1 MKAIV
6 LKNFG
11 GIENLAIQNIP
22 TPTINKNEVLVRVKA
37 ISINP
42 VDIKTRQGGAQ
53 APQFKSDHPIILGWD
68 ISGEITEIG
77 DTVTKFKVGD
87 EVFGMIN
94 FSGVGRAYAEYVA
107 APEAH
112 LALKPQN
119 ISHTE
124 AAATTLAALTAW
136 QAFDS
141 FGKLRPTDKILIHA
155 ASGGVGH
162 FAVQIAKHL
171 GAYVIGTSS
180 AANKNFIL
188 SLGADEHIDYKM
200 VHFEEAVNDIDFILE
215 TIGGAN
221 FQKSVQV
228 LKPFGTIVTL
238 PSGHTQADE
247 AAAKLKQLHAC
258 YFMAVYSSG
267 HDMNIIAELL
277 EKGIVK
283 PHISHTYGFDEV
295 AEAHLQIESGRTV
308 GKIVIEV

>member
-1 MKAIV
+1 M
-6 LKNFG
+6 
-11 GIENLAIQNIP
+11 
-22 TPTINKNEVLVRVKA
+22 
-37 ISINP
+37 
-42 VDIKTRQGGAQ
+42 
-53 APQFKSDHPIILGWD
+53 
-68 ISGEITEIG
+68 
-77 DTVTKFKVGD
+77 
-87 EVFGMIN
+87 
-94 FSGVGRAYAEYVA
+94 
-107 APEAH
+107 
-112 LALKPQN
+112 
-119 ISHTE
+119 
-124 AAATTLAALTAW
+124 
-136 QAFDS
+136 
-141 FGKLRPTDKILIHA
+141 
-155 ASGGVGH
+155 
-162 FAVQIAKHL
+162 QIAKHL

-215 TIGGAN
+215 AIGGAN

>member
-136 QAFDS
+136 
-141 FGKLRPTDKILIHA
+141 
-155 ASGGVGH
+155 
-162 FAVQIAKHL
+162 
-171 GAYVIGTSS
+171 
-180 AANKNFIL
+180 
-188 SLGADEHIDYKM
+188 
-200 VHFEEAVNDIDFILE
+200 
-215 TIGGAN
+215 
-221 FQKSVQV
+221 
-228 LKPFGTIVTL
+228 
-238 PSGHTQADE
+238 
-247 AAAKLKQLHAC
+247 
-258 YFMAVYSSG
+258 
-267 HDMNIIAELL
+267 
-277 EKGIVK
+277 
-283 PHISHTYGFDEV
+283 
-295 AEAHLQIESGRTV
+295 
-308 GKIVIEV
+308 